1 MKRKYVGDV
10 SKRYTVFKHVS
21 QWDGN
26 FRCDVWELIF
36 QSNDKNESLEFYHA
50 QNSDYYQLNDES
62 LETCKTLSE
71 TC

>member
-36 QSNDKNESLEFYHA
+36 QSDDKNESFEFYHA
-50 QNSDYYQLNDES
+50 QSSGYYQLNDES
-62 LETCKTLSE
+62 LETCKTLSA